1 MSEVTNGDTA
11 GNGPTDAG
19 RPEHARRTYARRQRE
34 YIAQV
39 EAAHRERIALLEEQH
54 KIWKAAAAEELALLD
69 LEARAA
75 EEGERRDAQKDGE
88 AASDAQVDLETVIA
102 RL

>member
-1 MSEVTNGDTA
+1 MSEVRDGDTA
-11 GNGPTDAG
+11 RDGSANAG

-54 KIWKAAAAEELALLD
+54 QQWKKAAAEELSLLE

-75 EEGERRDAQKDGE
+75 EEGQRRDETKNGAS
-88 AASDAQVDLETVIA
+88 ASDETQVVPVLPGG
-102 RL
+102 